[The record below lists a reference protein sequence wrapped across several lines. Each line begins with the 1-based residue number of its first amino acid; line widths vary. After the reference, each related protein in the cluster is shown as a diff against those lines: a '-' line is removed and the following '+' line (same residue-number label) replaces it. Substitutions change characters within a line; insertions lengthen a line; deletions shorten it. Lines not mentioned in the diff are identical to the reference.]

1 MAAHEHAAWPVRAL
15 ATYATPVPQGVQLAS
30 PALEKVLAGH
40 AEQFVL
46 LVAEQGVD
54 GKEPAVQT
62 EQAEH
67 GAWPVAAL

>member
-1 MAAHEHAAWPVRAL
+1 MHC
-15 ATYATPVPQGVQLAS
+15 VQLAS

-54 GKEPAVQT
+54 GKEPAGQAVQ
-62 EQAEH
+62 AAH
-67 GAWPVAAL
+67 GARPVAL